1 MILDRLRQATRP
13 QHEALEAVVPL
24 GQENLPLAL
33 YGQVLTRFRGFYVTW
48 ETAAAAA
55 AAPALAPIVR
65 ARRKLPLLDD
75 DLHSLGLRPGYDAAM
90 DSAWLPDLAAGDAIL
105 LGSMYVV
112 EGATLG
118 GQVISRSLERSSGFR
133 DGRGYSF
140 FQSYGKATGQQWKSF
155 VALIE
160 ALPDEESNTVV
171 AAAQKTFRAFHQWFV
186 EPALLDRA
194 AGG

>member
-24 GQENLPLAL
+24 GQAALSLDL
-33 YGQVLTRFRGFYVTW
+33 YGQVLARFRGFYSAW
-48 ETAAAAA
+48 EAAAQDAA
-55 AAPALAPIVR
+55 SPVLAPIVR
-65 ARRKLPLLDD
+65 ARRKLPLLEH
-75 DLHSLGLRPGYDAAM
+75 DLQALGFPCAAGEEM
-90 DSAWLPDLAAGDAIL
+90 DRAWLPNMAAGDATL

-118 GQVISRSLERSSGFR
+118 GQVISRSLERSSGLHN
-133 DGRGYSF
+133 GHGYSF

-160 ALPDEESNTVV
+160 KLPEDDAATVIE
-171 AAAQKTFRAFHQWFV
+171 AAQATFRAFHQWFTQA
-186 EPALLDRA
+186 PFLA
-194 AGG
+194 AAARV